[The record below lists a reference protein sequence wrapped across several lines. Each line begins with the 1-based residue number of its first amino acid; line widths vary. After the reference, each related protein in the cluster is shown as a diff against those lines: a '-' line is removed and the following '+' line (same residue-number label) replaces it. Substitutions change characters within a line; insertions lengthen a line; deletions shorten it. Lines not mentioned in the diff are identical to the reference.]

1 MFGRK
6 NNELSTVSEY
16 IDKKSRL
23 ILKKK
28 EIFRAKMDYALH
40 GEHQHYFSKQD
51 VYSRNQNARCKI
63 CGMLLS
69 EFKVEK
75 RIENLASHLQSVN
88 NRQLQAKGHT
98 QSD

>member
-1 MFGRK
+1 MFGRN

-28 EIFRAKMDYALH
+28 EIFRARIDYALH

-51 VYSRNQNARCKI
+51 VYTSNQNARCKI
-63 CGMLLS
+63 CGLLLS
-69 EFKVEK
+69 EFKVQK
-75 RIENLASHLQSVN
+75 RIENWSSHLKSVHKQQS
-88 NRQLQAKGHT
+88 QAKGQT

>member
-28 EIFRAKMDYALH
+28 EMLRAKMDYALH
-40 GEHQHYFSKQD
+40 GEHQHYEG
-51 VYSRNQNARCKI
+51 RC
-63 CGMLLS
+63 CDDG
-69 EFKVEK
+69 
-75 RIENLASHLQSVN
+75 
-88 NRQLQAKGHT
+88 GHST
-98 QSD
+98 DQ